1 MALAAKT
8 GVGGKGPK
16 DEDSEGGG
24 GLMPPAE
31 LRAALKKADTR
42 GKPSSCVVGLTRDK
56 QAVILVDHLPKPR
69 KLLAQVK
76 GQGQAG
82 GLDLDVPSLRFGRVS
97 VSGRQVDI
105 TVNKAVAPALELKLR
120 PVMRGAGHPVFTI
133 NADPA
138 IEDEPED
145 GAEGGTS
152 QETPGQ
158 VQNPD
163 APPVASPTFGPSADN
178 PPRVRPGP
186 AAPAATQAP
195 GTGGSG
201 AAPDATGAAGRAALL
216 AAVPPDVAAG
226 VRASLSADPGRKG
239 ELAGLLAQVRA
250 GVDGGDQAAAEAG
263 IAALRDAVGAAAL
276 PPAAAPPAAPDRARD
291 ALPRP
296 GARVAAAAQSRAVPG
311 SPALAADAG
320 LSRLARAWDADQAR
334 AGQEAGQDG
343 AVVDGAP
350 PAAGQPPPS
359 PAQPASGAAQRAPD
373 AAQVRSDMAAMTGG
387 VDRRQAEGAGGGVQV
402 AQAGPP
408 GAAAA
413 MGAGAGGPGPAERDG
428 MTHWGSLPR
437 PGSQPVPGAVRPAR
451 DWRPLQGVGQVAL
464 GAAGLAV
471 GGALSAVGASEV
483 GLGVATTPLGVGVPI
498 TGVGVATVGLG
509 LAVTGGG
516 AATAYEG
523 MGNIL
528 APFRDPR
535 PLPPGVL
542 PGALPQQD
550 PAATADAV
558 RRWLEANPP
567 AAAAGGPAAPAPPV
581 PDLSGARVGLG
592 PVALSSPPPGLQGAL
607 AGNGGFTP
615 APPLP
620 PLPGF
625 TPAPDAGRPSVVST
639 PIPDGPVAPPH
650 TGSPPPT
657 VNLGDLQE
665 SFPALQP
672 QGPLVMESQG
682 DPGVTRPTGPIGGTP
697 SGRPSRV
704 EIERDPGGS
713 RVKSKERKAQVRSEN
728 DVANATSGAGYQTI
742 QNPTQGA
749 NPALTRERMLAEG
762 LSPDKQP
769 DLLLEDRIWDTY
781 TPDKD
786 TAMNVRNGIQRKI
799 DAEQTHR
806 VVVDMRGLR
815 TKVAAVRD
823 AIKAKPLQG
832 VKEVMFYTEDGLS
845 VPFRP

>member
-158 VQNPD
+158 VQNPG
-163 APPVASPTFGPSADN
+163 APPVASPTPGPSADN

-186 AAPAATQAP
+186 AAPAAAQAP
-195 GTGGSG
+195 GTGGNG
-201 AAPDATGAAGRAALL
+201 AAPNATDAAGRAALL

-226 VRASLSADPGRKG
+226 VRASLSAAPGRKG

-250 GVDGGDQAAAEAG
+250 GVDGGNQAAAEAG
-263 IAALRDAVGAAAL
+263 IATLREAVGAAA
-276 PPAAAPPAAPDRARD
+276 PPPVAAPPAAPDRARD
-291 ALPRP
+291 ASPRP
-296 GARVAAAAQSRAVPG
+296 GARDAAAAPPLAVPG
-311 SPALAADAG
+311 PPALAADAG

-334 AGQEAGQDG
+334 ARQGAGQVG
-343 AVVDGAP
+343 AAPDGAP

-359 PAQPASGAAQRAPD
+359 PPQPTSGAAQRAPGP
-373 AAQVRSDMAAMTGG
+373 AQVRADVAAMMGG

-413 MGAGAGGPGPAERDG
+413 TDAGGPGPAEREG

-542 PGALPQQD
+542 PQQD

-558 RRWLEANPP
+558 RRWLAANPP
-567 AAAAGGPAAPAPPV
+567 AEAAGSPTAPAPPV
-581 PDLSGARVGLG
+581 PDLSGARVNLG
-592 PVALSSPPPGLQGAL
+592 PVALSPPPPGQGAL

-615 APPLP
+615 APPMAP
-620 PLPGF
+620 PGGF

-639 PIPDGPVAPPH
+639 PIPDGPIAPPH
-650 TGSPPPT
+650 TGSPPPA
-657 VNLGDLQE
+657 VNLDDVQEEFPLSEATDLSILALQDMPVAQGRKFDP
-665 SFPALQP
+665 SQRQWTDAATGQPASPPILGTDVTQVGVQVSGRFPAMP
-672 QGPLVMESQG
+672 QAPNSVRFRLDQAGNVSHYQVWGDDGLPAYRVDVQG
-682 DPGVTRPTGPIGGTP
+682 AAHGGVPTPHTIHFPRNADPSGQVRANTPTRPI
-697 SGRPSRV
+697 
-704 EIERDPGGS
+704 
-713 RVKSKERKAQVRSEN
+713 
-728 DVANATSGAGYQTI
+728 
-742 QNPTQGA
+742 
-749 NPALTRERMLAEG
+749 PAL
-762 LSPDKQP
+762 P
-769 DLLLEDRIWDTY
+769 LEL
-781 TPDKD
+781 P
-786 TAMNVRNGIQRKI
+786 
-799 DAEQTHR
+799 
-806 VVVDMRGLR
+806 
-815 TKVAAVRD
+815 
-823 AIKAKPLQG
+823 
-832 VKEVMFYTEDGLS
+832 
-845 VPFRP
+845 